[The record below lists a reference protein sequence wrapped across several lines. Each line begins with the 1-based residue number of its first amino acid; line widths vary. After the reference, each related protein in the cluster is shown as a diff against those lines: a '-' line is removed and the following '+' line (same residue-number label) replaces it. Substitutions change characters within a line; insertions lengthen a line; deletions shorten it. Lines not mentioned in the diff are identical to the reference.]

1 MQKDVLVVDENNV
14 IYGGTYPKRAK
25 GLVKKGRAR
34 FIDEHTI
41 CMTRPPE
48 QTEDQMMSD
57 LSHTTTNTALTIA
70 YLLEQIEAIAKG
82 TSHLDPAVSELME
95 MTTGV
100 MSDDCVPDIAGQ
112 AKANALATVIQ
123 CRETTNQ
130 RLLALYE
137 KMYDDLKSG
146 VCFVPDAAV
155 LSAKETVP
163 LPALETAALPA
174 DHIVS
179 QKQNEST
186 TVQKKQKQS

>member
-48 QTEDQMMSD
+48 QTEDRMMSN
-57 LSHTTTNTALTIA
+57 LTNRSDNTELTMS
-70 YLLEQIEAIAKG
+70 YVLEQIENIAQNTSQLDQAI
-82 TSHLDPAVSELME
+82 SELMD

-100 MSDDCVPDIAGQ
+100 VSNATIPDIAGQ
-112 AKANALATVIQ
+112 AKANALVTAIQ

-137 KMYDDLKSG
+137 KMYDDLKLGSCIAPYMTALS
-146 VCFVPDAAV
+146 VKEAA
-155 LSAKETVP
+155 P
-163 LPALETAALPA
+163 LPAKTAEALPA
-174 DHIVS
+174 DAALP
-179 QKQNEST
+179 QPQTET
-186 TVQKKQKQS
+186 AAVQKKQK